1 MTPVVIGG
9 ATLYLGDCM
18 DVLPLIGK
26 VGAVIADPPYEAEAH
41 TKGRRLLGKQ
51 AGGKRTVEYGA
62 LNFASIT
69 DELRQN
75 STMLSAAICDGWML
89 SFCQAEAVAA
99 WRAAH
104 EAAGAKYKRAC
115 VWLKPD
121 GAPQFTGDRP
131 GMGYESIVASW
142 CGAGRSR
149 WNGGGRHGIFTHA
162 NRDSNHPKQHM
173 TQKPVALMVELV
185 QLFTSPG
192 DIVLDHFTGSA
203 TTGVA
208 CIQSGREFVGIES
221 DESNFEIACRRIEQ
235 AVAQGQLFAPE
246 PMKQEQAAMFA
257 EVP

>member
-18 DVLPLIGK
+18 EVLPHIGR
-26 VGAVIADPPYEAEAH
+26 VRAVITDPPYEAEAH

-51 AGGKRTVEYGA
+51 TNGKRTVEYGA
-62 LNFASIT
+62 LDFQSIAE
-69 DELRQN
+69 ELRTQ
-75 STMLSAAICDGWML
+75 STMFAAAICDGWML
-89 SFCQAEAVAA
+89 AFCQAEAVAA

-104 EAAGAKYKRAC
+104 ENAGAKYKRAC

-149 WNGGGRHGIFTHA
+149 WNGGGRHGIFSHA

-185 QLFTSPG
+185 QLFSNCG
-192 DIVLDHFTGSA
+192 DTVLDYFSGSA

-208 CIQSGREFVGIES
+208 CIQSGRQFIGIER
-221 DESNFEIACRRIEQ
+221 DERYFEIGCRRIEQ

-246 PMKQEQAAMFA
+246 PPKQEQATMFA
-257 EVP
+257 EGA